1 MKNSIL
7 LLTLFLMVFTGCKK
21 EDTTP
26 PDPVVKSRFTVTND
40 DYDGFKISIKNDS
53 QEATS
58 YLWDFG
64 DGNTGTQS
72 DSVFS
77 YTYAEAGTY
86 TITLTAKNGTIT
98 DVSSKEVVISG
109 MTFRQF
115 LGGND
120 ASGKVWNLEWEA
132 GVVML
137 NPDNYGDWWYSWT
150 KNHGFPL
157 EQRNTVRHHNY
168 IFKPDG
174 TFEFQTEGWTIRP
187 GFLFGDAP
195 DPKGWPDDSTWISS
209 AGTDCSTWGNNSNLT
224 YEIGEASYYS
234 DCKYGRIVMQGKGG
248 HLGPMDSGTESVVD
262 APAESTFYEVYYY
275 ADGGDQPDTL
285 VLFTP
290 WGGNENGVGEARGA
304 QIGRITLVSYKD
316 PSQIPP
322 DETEVVVEKPLEAN
336 DISDNFDDEAVNI
349 TWVEDNNPA
358 LFDDNFDNPYPGGI
372 DNSAK
377 VAKYVRGTQ
386 DYANLQ
392 FELPFRMD
400 LSTRNVFKMKVYIE
414 NDAAVK
420 TVSVKLQDTKMG
432 GNAWQTQTEV
442 KKENVTSGEWVEL
455 TFDFSAVSTNTDYDK
470 VVVQFGDEGAA
481 KGDGTFYFDDFALQQ

>member
-1 MKNSIL
+1 MRVKMKNSIL

-150 KNHGFPL
+150 KHHGFPL
-157 EQRNTVRHHNY
+157 DQRNTVRHHNY

-195 DPKGWPDDSTWISS
+195 DPKGWPDDSTWMSS
-209 AGTDCSTWGNNSNLT
+209 LGTDCSTWGNNSNLT
-224 YEIGEASYYS
+224 YEIGEACGIA
-234 DCKYGRIVMQGKGG
+234 DEELEVALIAAWFHDTGMTEKYQG
-248 HLGPMDSGTESVVD
+248 HE
-262 APAESTFYEVYYY
+262 EVSKKLARQFLEARKY
-275 ADGGDQPDTL
+275 DGDKTSL
-285 VLFTP
+285 VLDCIEATKIP
-290 WGGNENGVGEARGA
+290 KLPCSVLQGVLCDADMIHLSCEHYLIR
-304 QIGRITLVSYKD
+304 L
-316 PSQIPP
+316 
-322 DETEVVVEKPLEAN
+322 
-336 DISDNFDDEAVNI
+336 
-349 TWVEDNNPA
+349 A
-358 LFDDNFDNPYPGGI
+358 LLR
-372 DNSAK
+372 K
-377 VAKYVRGTQ
+377 
-386 DYANLQ
+386 
-392 FELPFRMD
+392 
-400 LSTRNVFKMKVYIE
+400 
-414 NDAAVK
+414 
-420 TVSVKLQDTKMG
+420 
-432 GNAWQTQTEV
+432 
-442 KKENVTSGEWVEL
+442 EWVAILNRVYPDVLWYTMNL
-455 TFDFSAVSTNTDYDK
+455 TFLKNHKYHTAGIKHKLNERKKKNIEVLSELIRNTK
-470 VVVQFGDEGAA
+470 N
-481 KGDGTFYFDDFALQQ
+481 